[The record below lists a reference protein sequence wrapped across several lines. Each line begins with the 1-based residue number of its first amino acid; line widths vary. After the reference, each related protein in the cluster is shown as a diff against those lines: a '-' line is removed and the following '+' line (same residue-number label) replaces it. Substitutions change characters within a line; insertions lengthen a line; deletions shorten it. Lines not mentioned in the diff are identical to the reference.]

1 MRSGIEHGGMIAA
14 RASDPSVLCSARGC
28 DSRVLGL
35 LLFSLPPFPTLDV
48 RDSFAV
54 VCGMCVR
61 RTCAPNIYHPFIEQR
76 A

>member
-1 MRSGIEHGGMIAA
+1 MGDLSGRGSSMSVWSPRV
-14 RASDPSVLCSARGC
+14 RAIRPPCSARGR

-61 RTCAPNIYHPFIEQR
+61 RTCAPNIYHPFMS
-76 A
+76 